1 MHLGERILVLNKV
14 ASERK
19 ISGVFPLIFRM
30 ELVSG
35 KISGVFP
42 LKPRKIPYFH
52 VF

>member
-1 MHLGERILVLNKV
+1 MHLGEGSLVLNKV
-14 ASERK
+14 ISVRK

-35 KISGVFP
+35 KIRGDFP
-42 LKPRKIPYFH
+42 LKPRKIPEFH